1 MVTTTDSA
9 EGAGQKADQNKL
21 FMRIRLWGVLFSAV
35 VLTACSSEEAEAPS
49 DINGAEPPPAPK
61 EQEKL
66 ETIGEV
72 RWDSSAYQWKDGHL
86 LLSWKT
92 LAKVNFE
99 WTFSSELQAEVPMP
113 EFSETVRALEGKPVQ
128 IKGYVIPM
136 GEANAPY
143 TILSA
148 NPYKQCFFCGG
159 AGPETVMDVLLK
171 DGEKRHFSMD
181 ETTVFRGRL
190 RLNSDDFD
198 YLNYILDDAEVVD

>member
-1 MVTTTDSA
+1 MNR
-9 EGAGQKADQNKL
+9 KKL
-21 FMRIRLWGVLFSAV
+21 AYQGLLLLLLWFV
-35 VLTACSSEEAEAPS
+35 ACSRPEPEEAGHSSSLDAWPIPEVEEAPK
-49 DINGAEPPPAPK
+49 ATLK
-61 EQEKL
+61 ETE
-66 ETIGEV
+66 
-72 RWDSSAYQWKDGHL
+72 DSSRYKWKDGYL

-92 LAKVNFE
+92 LAQVTFD
-99 WTFSSELQAEVPMP
+99 WAFSSELQAEVPMP
-113 EFSETVRALEGKPVQ
+113 AFSETVRALEGKPVQ

-171 DGEKRHFSMD
+171 DGENRHFSMD
-181 ETTVFRGRL
+181 ETTAFRGRL

-198 YLNYILDDAEVVD
+198 YLNYILEDAEVVE

>member
-1 MVTTTDSA
+1 MAV
-9 EGAGQKADQNKL
+9 KL
-21 FMRIRLWGVLFSAV
+21 WRVWLVGLVF
-35 VLTACSSEEAEAPS
+35 TACASEEAKTPNEAEEVGSLPTPTEEEAL
-49 DINGAEPPPAPK
+49 DTTA
-61 EQEKL
+61 Q
-66 ETIGEV
+66 V
-72 RWDSSAYQWKDGHL
+72 RWDSSAYQWEDGHL

-92 LAKVNFE
+92 LAKVTFE
-99 WTFSSELQAEVPMP
+99 WEFSSELQGEVPMP
-113 EFSETVRALEGKPVQ
+113 NFSETVQALEGKPVQ

-171 DGEKRHFSMD
+171 EGENRHFSMD

-190 RLNSDDFD
+190 RLNTDDFD
-198 YLNYILDDAEVVD
+198 YLNYILDDAEVVE